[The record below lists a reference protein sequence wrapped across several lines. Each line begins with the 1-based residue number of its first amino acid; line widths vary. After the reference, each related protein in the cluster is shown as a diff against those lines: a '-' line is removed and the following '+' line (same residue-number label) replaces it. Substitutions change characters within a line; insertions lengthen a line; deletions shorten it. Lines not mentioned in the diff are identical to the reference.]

1 MKILKQGAEG
11 IIYLENGNLVKERIR
26 KSYRLEEIDSKI
38 RKFRTKREAKI
49 LEKTENSPKVLK
61 IDENNSRIIMEY
73 IKGDLLK
80 DRLDD
85 YNKEKMLKVCKE
97 IGEEVAGLHDKNI
110 IHGDLTTS
118 NMILKDDK
126 VYFID
131 FGLGFFSAKE
141 EDKAVDI
148 RLFKQAL
155 ESKQYKHFDICF
167 NAFLQGYKKS
177 ENSKQVL
184 ARLDKVELRGRYKRK
199 KNGRA

>member
-1 MKILKQGAEG
+1 
-11 IIYLENGNLVKERIR
+11 
-26 KSYRLEEIDSKI
+26 
-38 RKFRTKREAKI
+38 
-49 LEKTENSPKVLK
+49 
-61 IDENNSRIIMEY
+61 MEY

-155 ESKQYKHFDICF
+155 ESKHYKHFDICF